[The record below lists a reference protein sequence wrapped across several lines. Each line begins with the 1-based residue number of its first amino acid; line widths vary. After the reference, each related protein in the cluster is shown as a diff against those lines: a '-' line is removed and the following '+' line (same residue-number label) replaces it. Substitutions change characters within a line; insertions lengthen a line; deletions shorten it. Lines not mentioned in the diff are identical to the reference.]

1 MGIRACRKII
11 IGYLRSLWLDW
22 PLPNSAM
29 DFKFSSS
36 ENNFMKI
43 YISRDGQQFGPYS
56 LEQAKQY
63 LREGNLKQTDLACH
77 DGQNWIPLPKV
88 PGITQEPTPRA
99 TQPNR
104 LPKRQGRS
112 PTRPGIK
119 AKPHSAK
126 PIGSR
131 LSTGMSRLDKSSDK
145 WKILSYAGAGLTFLC
160 IFLPWYAVSVTARGI
175 SNSKSVNGFNDGV
188 DNWGILTLVATMIA
202 VAMTFFP
209 QTKKFSAIPMGV
221 AALGALLPIFTTD
234 SNSVK
239 IFGSTMSAGTS
250 WGLWLCLAFAVTTCF
265 FMFLNSKENP

>member
-99 TQPNR
+99 PRRVQRRADVLKPERGGLACTPQCACN
-104 LPKRQGRS
+104 GRAS
-112 PTRPGIK
+112 
-119 AKPHSAK
+119 
-126 PIGSR
+126 
-131 LSTGMSRLDKSSDK
+131 
-145 WKILSYAGAGLTFLC
+145 C
-160 IFLPWYAVSVTARGI
+160 
-175 SNSKSVNGFNDGV
+175 
-188 DNWGILTLVATMIA
+188 
-202 VAMTFFP
+202 
-209 QTKKFSAIPMGV
+209 
-221 AALGALLPIFTTD
+221 
-234 SNSVK
+234 
-239 IFGSTMSAGTS
+239 
-250 WGLWLCLAFAVTTCF
+250 
-265 FMFLNSKENP
+265 